1 MSEVAHDCHCFAH
14 ARTSL
19 HMFAMNWFVKSCQEL
34 VYGQKYDGALRTA
47 QKRPEPILEVLEQEV
62 VKLVLENITK
72 QSKLERGEPLD
83 TRVQLVP
90 DEDDGKPG
98 DDFIVALEAGNLTVD
113 HVSKMC
119 DDDTNIVKDH
129 QDLAIRHVQMNVK
142 LVDGSMADR
151 DIISAIKMSS
161 FGTFDGGNLLI
172 FYDVK
177 SSGEDARRP
186 DRRKAALRRQHLDR
200 LVRLVLRSRLGD
212 SDGDLFIQQSD
223 IFVFFDAGRHGN
235 VHSFMGSLKNEDDK
249 AVACCPTRRMLNM

>member
-1 MSEVAHDCHCFAH
+1 
-14 ARTSL
+14 
-19 HMFAMNWFVKSCQEL
+19 
-34 VYGQKYDGALRTA
+34 VYGQKYDGTLRTA
-47 QKRPEPILEVLEQEV
+47 LKRPEPILEVLEHEV

-90 DEDDGKPG
+90 DEDDGKPS

-186 DRRKAALRRQHLDR
+186 DRRKAALRRPHLDR

-212 SDGDLFIQQSD
+212 SDGDLLFIQQSD

-249 AVACCPTRRMLNM
+249 ALACCRTHRMLNT

>member
-1 MSEVAHDCHCFAH
+1 
-14 ARTSL
+14 
-19 HMFAMNWFVKSCQEL
+19 
-34 VYGQKYDGALRTA
+34 VYGQKYDGTLRTA
-47 QKRPEPILEVLEQEV
+47 LKRPEPILEVLEHEV

-90 DEDDGKPG
+90 DEDDGKPS

-186 DRRKAALRRQHLDR
+186 DRRKTALRRPHLDR

-212 SDGDLFIQQSD
+212 SDGDLLFIQQSD

-249 AVACCPTRRMLNM
+249 AVACCPTCRMLNM

>member
-1 MSEVAHDCHCFAH
+1 M
-14 ARTSL
+14 
-19 HMFAMNWFVKSCQEL
+19 
-34 VYGQKYDGALRTA
+34 YGQKYDGALRTA
-47 QKRPEPILEVLEQEV
+47 LKRPTPMLEVLENEV
-62 VKLVLENITK
+62 IKLALESITN
-72 QSKLERGEPLD
+72 QSKLERGEPID
-83 TRVQLVP
+83 TRVQLVTG
-90 DEDDGKPG
+90 ENDGEPS

-113 HVSKMC
+113 HVNKMG
-119 DDDTNIVKDH
+119 DDDTNIVKDY
-129 QDLAIRHVQMNVK
+129 QDAAIRHVQMNVK

-161 FGTFDGGNLLI
+161 FGNFDGGNMLI

-186 DRRKAALRRQHLDR
+186 DLRKATLRRPHLDR